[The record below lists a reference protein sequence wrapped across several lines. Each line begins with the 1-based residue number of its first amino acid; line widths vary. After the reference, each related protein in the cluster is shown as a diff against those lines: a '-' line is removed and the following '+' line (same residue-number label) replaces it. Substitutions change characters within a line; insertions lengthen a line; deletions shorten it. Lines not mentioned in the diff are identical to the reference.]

1 MKDSSCDET
10 YPELII
16 ERCSSK
22 FLRSIPSYLLIDI
35 VMDLIYNFVNYQVY
49 TAQPNVNVNNSV
61 CESYN
66 Y

>member
-35 VMDLIYNFVNYQVY
+35 FDIYNFVNYQVY